1 MILFYIEY
9 VKKIFSFL
17 NILLYNTFRGENM
30 GINEVIQ
37 VGSRIKKYRKSKGIT
52 QKEVARLAGIPY
64 STYSNYENNNRE
76 PNEEQLRKIASA
88 LGTSEVELLGLT
100 KEEFLK
106 PLEDEVAFLNYL
118 LSLGYEYVDTFY
130 NNDFG
135 FDRCIYIT
143 KENTE
148 IPLTKEEYE
157 HLRDSIINDTET
169 EIYKLRKQRG
179 I

>member
-1 MILFYIEY
+1 
-9 VKKIFSFL
+9 
-17 NILLYNTFRGENM
+17 M
-30 GINEVIQ
+30 GINEVVQ

-76 PNEEQLRKIASA
+76 PNQEQLRKIASA
-88 LGTSEVELLGLT
+88 LGTSEVELLGLS

-106 PLEDEVAFLNYL
+106 PLNDEVAFLNYL

-130 NNDFG
+130 DNEEG
-135 FDRCIYIT
+135 YDRCIYIPS
-143 KENTE
+143 ENID
-148 IPLTKEEYE
+148 IPLTRKEYE
-157 HLRDSIINDTET
+157 HLKKSIVNDTET
-169 EIYKLRKQRG
+169 ELYKLRKKKG

>member
-1 MILFYIEY
+1 
-9 VKKIFSFL
+9 
-17 NILLYNTFRGENM
+17 M

-37 VGSRIKKYRKSKGIT
+37 IGSRIKKYRKSKGIT

-88 LGTSEVELLGLT
+88 LCTSEAELLGLS

-106 PLEDEVAFLNYL
+106 PLEDEVAYLNFL

-130 NNDFG
+130 DNDEG
-135 FDRCIYIT
+135 YDRCIYIRS
-143 KENTE
+143 ENID
-148 IPLTKEEYE
+148 IPLTGKEYE
-157 HLRDSIINDTET
+157 HLKKAIVNDTET
-169 EIYKLRKQRG
+169 ELYKLRKKKG
-179 I
+179 IWYTKPDDPPKD

>member
-1 MILFYIEY
+1 
-9 VKKIFSFL
+9 
-17 NILLYNTFRGENM
+17 M

-76 PNEEQLRKIASA
+76 PNEDQLRKIASA
-88 LGTSEVELLGLT
+88 LGTSEVELLGLS
-100 KEEFLK
+100 KEEFFK
-106 PLEDEVAFLNYL
+106 PLNDEIAYLNFL

-130 NNDFG
+130 DNEDG
-135 FDRCIYIT
+135 YDRCIYIPS
-143 KENTE
+143 ENID
-148 IPLTKEEYE
+148 IPLTKQEYE
-157 HLRDSIINDTET
+157 HLKKAIISDTET
-169 EIYKLRKQRG
+169 ELYKLRKKKG

>member
-1 MILFYIEY
+1 ML
-9 VKKIFSFL
+9 
-17 NILLYNTFRGENM
+17 FRGENM

-76 PNEEQLRKIASA
+76 PNEDQLRKIASA
-88 LGTSEVELLGLT
+88 LGTSEVELLGLS
-100 KEEFLK
+100 KEEFFK
-106 PLEDEVAFLNYL
+106 PLNDEIAYLNFL

-130 NNDFG
+130 DNEDG
-135 FDRCIYIT
+135 YDRCIYIPS
-143 KENTE
+143 ENID
-148 IPLTKEEYE
+148 IPLTKQEYE
-157 HLRDSIINDTET
+157 HLKKAIISDTET
-169 EIYKLRKQRG
+169 ELYKLRKKKG

>member
-1 MILFYIEY
+1 
-9 VKKIFSFL
+9 
-17 NILLYNTFRGENM
+17 M
-30 GINEVIQ
+30 GINEVVQ

-76 PNEEQLRKIASA
+76 PNEAQLRKIASA

-106 PLEDEVAFLNYL
+106 PLKDEVAYLNFL
-118 LSLGYEYVDTFY
+118 LSLGYEYVDVFY
-130 NNDFG
+130 DNEEDY
-135 FDRCIYIT
+135 DRCIYIPR
-143 KENTE
+143 ENTE
-148 IPLTKEEYE
+148 IPLTKKEYE
-157 HLRDSIINDTET
+157 QLKKSIVNDIET
-169 EIYKLRKQRG
+169 ELYKLRKKKG

>member
-1 MILFYIEY
+1 
-9 VKKIFSFL
+9 
-17 NILLYNTFRGENM
+17 M

-37 VGSRIKKYRKSKGIT
+37 IGSRIKKYRKSKGIT

-88 LGTSEVELLGLT
+88 LCTSEAELLGLT

-106 PLEDEVAFLNYL
+106 PLNDEVAFLNYL

-130 NNDFG
+130 DNEEG
-135 FDRCIYIT
+135 YDRCIYVPS
-143 KENTE
+143 ENID
-148 IPLTKEEYE
+148 IPLTKKEYE
-157 HLRDSIINDTET
+157 HLKKAIVNDTET
-169 EIYKLRKQRG
+169 ELYKLRKKKG

>member
-1 MILFYIEY
+1 
-9 VKKIFSFL
+9 
-17 NILLYNTFRGENM
+17 M
-30 GINEVIQ
+30 GINEIIQ

-76 PNEEQLRKIASA
+76 PNEDQLRKIASA
-88 LGTSEVELLGLT
+88 LGTSEADLLGLS

-106 PLEDEVAFLNYL
+106 PLNDEVAYLNFL

-130 NNDFG
+130 DNEEG
-135 FDRCIYIT
+135 YDRCIYIP
-143 KENTE
+143 KENID
-148 IPLTKEEYE
+148 IPLNGKEYE
-157 HLRDSIINDTET
+157 HLKKAIVNDTET
-169 EIYKLRKQRG
+169 ELYKLRKKKG

>member
-1 MILFYIEY
+1 
-9 VKKIFSFL
+9 
-17 NILLYNTFRGENM
+17 M

-37 VGSRIKKYRKSKGIT
+37 IGSRIKKYRKSKGIT

-88 LGTSEVELLGLT
+88 LCTSEAELLGLT

-106 PLEDEVAFLNYL
+106 PLSDEVAYLNFL

-130 NNDFG
+130 DNEDG
-135 FDRCIYIT
+135 YDRCIYIPS
-143 KENTE
+143 ENID
-148 IPLTKEEYE
+148 IPLTE
-157 HLRDSIINDTET
+157 
-169 EIYKLRKQRG
+169 
-179 I
+179 

>member
-1 MILFYIEY
+1 
-9 VKKIFSFL
+9 
-17 NILLYNTFRGENM
+17 M

-76 PNEEQLRKIASA
+76 PNEDQLRKIASA
-88 LGTSEVELLGLT
+88 LGTSEVELLGLS

-106 PLEDEVAFLNYL
+106 PLSDEVAYLNFL

-130 NNDFG
+130 DNEEG
-135 FDRCIYIT
+135 YDRCIFIPS
-143 KENTE
+143 ENID
-148 IPLTKEEYE
+148 IPLTVKEYE
-157 HLRDSIINDTET
+157 HLKKAIVNDTET
-169 EIYKLRKQRG
+169 ELYKLRKKKG

>member
-1 MILFYIEY
+1 
-9 VKKIFSFL
+9 
-17 NILLYNTFRGENM
+17 M

-76 PNEEQLRKIASA
+76 PNEDQLRKIASA
-88 LGTSEVELLGLT
+88 LGTSEVELLGLS

-106 PLEDEVAFLNYL
+106 PLSDEVAYLNFL

-130 NNDFG
+130 ENEEG
-135 FDRCIYIT
+135 YDRCIYIP
-143 KENTE
+143 KENVD
-148 IPLTKEEYE
+148 IPLTEKEYE
-157 HLRDSIINDTET
+157 HLKKAIVNDTET
-169 EIYKLRKQRG
+169 ELYKLRKKKG